1 MFQLAPETILERASQ
16 SDYSK
21 GREYYRN
28 RRIKAVQFNQERL
41 SFNASVLG
49 TKTYEV
55 HLDFDPAGRLGGAT
69 CTCPVYN
76 DGWSCCKH
84 IIAVLL
90 LIAEK
95 DAQGFFRE
103 LRFRHAAKQ
112 IFSFFNERQ
121 SVFKTPVRLEASF
134 EQSKS
139 DAYGRGG
146 YAALSLRIGQDRLY
160 LIRDMKKLLMCMDRN
175 EELVLSKNFSYVPSR
190 NEFDEKDQ
198 ALIDLIR
205 EIYES
210 EKLLEA
216 LSCGRNRTSVF
227 VGRQVCLTDSNVK
240 RFFELY
246 ADTPFKARIHGYE
259 HEAIKIYNQDIPV
272 DFHLSAEGSDLLLNV
287 GFEGTLLPL
296 TADGEYFYTDG
307 RIYKVSRQQSEYLK
321 PFYLAMLYQK
331 GRKLRFIE
339 EDKQR
344 FVSEILPFAEKAG
357 RLVISEQVQSM
368 IENLP
373 LEAEVYL
380 DRSGAD
386 ITADVKFIYGEHV
399 INPFA
404 SPAKTAAAAEKLL
417 IRDIAGEE
425 SILDILGS
433 ADFKVKDGRIHLTGD
448 DSIYEFVF
456 RLIPK
461 LQEHAA
467 VFYSENLKHMNLRAS
482 VSFSARFRLN
492 PLTDML
498 EFTFD
503 ADGIDRSE
511 LAGIMASLTMKKK
524 YYQLKNGSFLNLD
537 SREFSDLEEFIGRM
551 DLDAEELQKEFILIP
566 KYRALY
572 LDQNIREA
580 GIHNIERNQAF
591 KEFVQNI
598 REPEDMEF
606 AIPHDL
612 KGSLREYQK
621 FGFKWLKT
629 LDFYRLG
636 GILADDMGLGKTL
649 QLIALLLSSRNER
662 GPKPSLAVV
671 PTSLVFNW
679 CAELDKFAPGLRY
692 AAITG
697 NKEDRT
703 KLLGRSGD
711 FDLLITSYPLIRRD
725 IGEYAEIGFRYCI
738 LDEAQHIKNP
748 NSRNARAVKLISA
761 ENRFAL
767 TGTPMENN
775 LTELWSIFDFVLPG
789 YLYSYGKFNEKYV
802 QPASGDDGYEALKDL
817 GKQIKPF
824 TLRRLKREVLNELP
838 EKLENT
844 LIAELTE
851 EQKKVYMAF
860 LQEIKGEIERNIEEY
875 GFERSQIKILAAL
888 TRLRQVCCH
897 PSLFMDNYQGGS
909 GKMLLLDEILQES
922 LDGGHRIL
930 LFSQFTGMLQLIR
943 RRLTEE
949 KIEHLY
955 LDGSTPSSERGFL
968 VNSFNE
974 GQGKVFLISLK
985 AGGIGLNLTGAD
997 TVIHF
1002 DPWWNPAVE
1011 DQATDR
1017 IYRIGQKKSVYVMKL
1032 VTRGTIEEK
1041 ILKLQEK
1048 KKELI
1053 DAVIQPGETLLTKM
1067 TREDIQALFE

>member
-1 MFQLAPETILERASQ
+1 MFQLTPEAILERATQ
-16 SDYSK
+16 SDYSR
-21 GREYYRN
+21 GGDYFRN
-28 RRIKAVQFNQERL
+28 RRIKAVQFNQENL
-41 SFNASVLG
+41 TFNASVLG
-49 TKTYEV
+49 TRTYEV
-55 HLDFDPAGRLGGAT
+55 RLEFDTAGRLGGAT
-69 CTCPVYN
+69 CTCPVYD

-95 DAQGFFRE
+95 DGQGFFRE
-103 LRFRHAAKQ
+103 LRFRQAARQ
-112 IFSFFNERQ
+112 IFSFFGERQ
-121 SVFKTPVRLEASF
+121 SVFKTPVRLEVSY
-134 EQSKS
+134 EHTKP
-139 DAYGRGG
+139 DAHGRGS
-146 YAALSLRIGQDRLY
+146 YASLSLRMGQDRLY
-160 LIRDMKKLLMCMDRN
+160 QVKDLKKLFECMDRN
-175 EELVLSKNFSYVPSR
+175 EELVFSKKFSYMLSK
-190 NEFDEKDQ
+190 NEFDETHQ
-198 ALIDLIR
+198 ALVDLIR
-205 EIYES
+205 ELYES
-210 EKLLEA
+210 EKLMES
-216 LSCGRNRTSVF
+216 LSYGGKPGSVF
-227 VGRQVCLTDSNVK
+227 IGRQVCLTDSNAK

-246 ADTPFKARIHGYE
+246 ADRPFKAKINGVE
-259 HEAIKIYNQDIPV
+259 HEAVRIYNEDIPV
-272 DFHLSAEGSDLLLNV
+272 NFNLSAEGSDLLLSV
-287 GFEGTLLPL
+287 EFEGTLLPL
-296 TADGEYFYTDG
+296 TADGEYFYTNE
-307 RIYKVSRQQSEYLK
+307 RIYRISRQQSEYLK
-321 PFYLAMLYQK
+321 PFYLAILYQR

-357 RLVISEQVQSM
+357 KLVISGQVESM
-368 IENLP
+368 IERAP

-386 ITADVKFIYGEHV
+386 ITADVKFMYGGHI

-404 SPAKTAAAAEKLL
+404 APLKEAPVSEKLL
-417 IRDIAGEE
+417 IRDIAREE
-425 SILDILGS
+425 SILDIFGS
-433 ADFKVKDGRIHLTGD
+433 ADFKVKDGRIHLSGD

-456 RLIPK
+456 KQVPM
-461 LQEHAA
+461 LQEYSS
-467 VFYSENLKHMNLRAS
+467 VFYSEDLKHMNLRTS
-482 VSFSARFRLN
+482 ISFSARFRLN
-492 PLTDML
+492 TLTNML
-498 EFTFD
+498 EFTFN

-511 LAGIMASLTMKKK
+511 LAGILASLSRKKK
-524 YYQLKNGSFLNLD
+524 YYQLKSGSFLDLD
-537 SREFSDLEEFIGRM
+537 SKEFNDLEEFIGRM
-551 DLDAEELQKEFILIP
+551 DLDAEELQKEFIQIP

-606 AIPHDL
+606 EIPRNL
-612 KGSLREYQK
+612 NGSLRDYQK
-621 FGFKWLKT
+621 FGYKWLKT

-636 GILADDMGLGKTL
+636 GILADDMGLGKTI
-649 QLIALLLSSRNER
+649 QLIALLLSAKNET
-662 GPKPSLAVV
+662 GSKPSLAVV

-679 CAELDKFAPGLRY
+679 CAELDKFSPDLKY

-697 NKEDRT
+697 NREERM
-703 KLLGRSGD
+703 KLLIRSRE

-725 IGEYAEIGFRYCI
+725 IGEYADIGFRYCI

-748 NSRNARAVKLISA
+748 NSRNARAVKLISS

-789 YLYSYGKFNEKYV
+789 YLHSYGKFNEKYI
-802 QPASGDDGYEALKDL
+802 QQASGDDAQEALKDL
-817 GKQIKPF
+817 GKQIRPF

-844 LIAELTE
+844 LIADLTE
-851 EQKKVYMAF
+851 EQKKVYMA
-860 LQEIKGEIERNIEEY
+860 LMQEIKGEIKKDIEEF
-875 GFERSQIKILAAL
+875 GFERSQIRILAAL

-897 PSLFMDNYQGGS
+897 PSLFIENYQGGS
-909 GKMLLLDEILQES
+909 GKMLLLDEILHES

-930 LFSQFTGMLQLIR
+930 LFSQFTSMLKLIR
-943 RRLTEE
+943 SKLTED
-949 KIEHLY
+949 KIDHLY
-955 LDGSTPSSERGFL
+955 LDGSTPASERGYL

-974 GQGKVFLISLK
+974 GAGKVFLISLK

-1017 IYRIGQKKSVYVMKL
+1017 TYRIGQKKSVYVMKL

-1041 ILKLQEK
+1041 ILKLQER

>member
-1 MFQLAPETILERASQ
+1 MFQLTPEAILERASQ
-16 SDYSK
+16 NDYSR
-21 GREYYRN
+21 GRDYFRN

-49 TKTYEV
+49 TKTYDV
-55 HLDFDPAGRLGGAT
+55 HLEFDTAGKLGGAE
-69 CTCPVYN
+69 CSCPVYN

-84 IIAVLL
+84 IVAVLL
-90 LIAEK
+90 LIEEK
-95 DAQGFFRE
+95 DGQGFFRE
-103 LRFRHAAKQ
+103 LRFRHAARQ

-121 SVFKTPVRLEASF
+121 PIFKTPVRLEVSY
-134 EQSKS
+134 EQVKS
-139 DAYGRGG
+139 DSYGRGG
-146 YAALSLRIGQDRLY
+146 YAALSLRMGQDRLY
-160 LIRDMKKLLMCMDRN
+160 VIKDMKKLFGCMDRN
-175 EELVLSKNFSYVPSR
+175 EELVLSKKFSYIPSK

-198 ALIDLIR
+198 MLINLIK

-210 EKLLEA
+210 EKLMQT
-216 LSCGRNRTSVF
+216 LSSGINNASVF
-227 VGRQVCLTDSNVK
+227 IGRQVCLTDSLAK

-246 ADTPFKARIHGYE
+246 AGRSFKAKIHSYE
-259 HEAIKIYNQDIPV
+259 HEEIKIYNGDIPV
-272 DFHLSAEGSDLLLNV
+272 DFNLSAEGSDLLLNV
-287 GFEGTLLPL
+287 EFEGTLLPL
-296 TADGEYFYTDG
+296 TADGEYFYADG
-307 RIYKVSRQQSEYLK
+307 RIYRVSRQQSEYLK

-344 FVSEILPFAEKAG
+344 FVSEIMPFAEKAG
-357 RLVISEQVQSM
+357 KLVISEQVQSM
-368 IENLP
+368 IERLP
-373 LEAEVYL
+373 LEAEIYL
-380 DRSGAD
+380 DRSGSD
-386 ITADVKFIYGEHV
+386 ITADVKFVYGENA

-404 SPAKTAAAAEKLL
+404 SPEKAATMTDKLL
-417 IRDIAGEE
+417 IRDIAREE
-425 SILDILGS
+425 SILDIFGS
-433 ADFKVKDGRIHLTGD
+433 ADFKVRDGRIHLSGE
-448 DSIYEFVF
+448 DSIYDFVF
-456 RLIPK
+456 KLVPRL
-461 LQEHAA
+461 QDYAS

-482 VSFSARFRLN
+482 MSFSARFKLN
-492 PLTDML
+492 TITDML
-498 EFTFD
+498 EFTFS

-511 LAGIMASLTMKKK
+511 LADIMASLTKKKK

-537 SREFSDLEEFIGRM
+537 SKEFSDLEDFIGRM
-551 DLDAEELQKEFILIP
+551 DIEAEELQKEFILIP

-606 AIPHDL
+606 TIPHNL

-636 GILADDMGLGKTL
+636 GILADDMGLGKTI
-649 QLIALLLSSRNER
+649 QLITLLLSSKNEEGSR
-662 GPKPSLAVV
+662 PSLAVV

-679 CAELDKFAPGLRY
+679 CAELDKFAPDLKY
-692 AAITG
+692 AAIAG
-697 NKEDRT
+697 NREDRI
-703 KLLGRSGD
+703 KLLGRSEEY
-711 FDLLITSYPLIRRD
+711 DLLITSYPLIRRD
-725 IGEYAEIGFRYCI
+725 IEEYAGIGFRYCI

-775 LTELWSIFDFVLPG
+775 LTELWSIFDFILPG
-789 YLYSYGKFNEKYV
+789 YLHSYGKFNEKYV
-802 QPASGDDGYEALKDL
+802 QTSSNEDGYEALRDL
-817 GKQIKPF
+817 SKQIKPF

-860 LQEIKGEIERNIEEY
+860 MEEIKGEIQKDIEEY
-875 GFERSQIKILAAL
+875 GFERSQIRILAAL

-897 PSLFMDNYQGGS
+897 PSLFIENYQGGS
-909 GKMLLLDEILQES
+909 GKMQLLDEILQES

-930 LFSQFTGMLQLIR
+930 LFSQFTSMLQLIR
-943 RRLTEE
+943 KKLTEE

-955 LDGSTPSSERGFL
+955 LDGSTPASERGFL

-974 GQGKVFLISLK
+974 GTGKIFLISLK

-1017 IYRIGQKKSVYVMKL
+1017 AYRIGQKKSVYVMKL

-1067 TREDIQALFE
+1067 TRDDIQALFE